1 LVSTTAILSNLPDDL
16 RLQRLEALVVASE
29 TLTRASGLDDIL
41 QAILTLIKTQLK
53 CERATAFLNDRRT
66 GKLHARQMS
75 GSQHVEIVLEKGV
88 GVAGYVAETGES
100 ALIEDVGSDPRF
112 DPSIDK
118 RTGFTTTNMLCVPLR
133 NPEGTLMG
141 SLQAINRL
149 EEKFSGADLSYLESF
164 AALAAVAV
172 EREQL
177 AQEAFRAQLISTELG
192 LARKIQ
198 ARLLPPPGKIRLP
211 QPFSAW
217 GVSQSCYDVGGD
229 AYDAL
234 VLPSGE
240 CAFWVADV
248 SGKGIGA
255 ALLMTT
261 LQTEL
266 RALIRAEDNLA
277 RLATELDARVAAAAP
292 LGTYATLFLG
302 VLSPEHERLRY
313 INAGHV
319 PPVWLNA
326 QIKAER
332 TFEIS
337 GKLIGLPLPDNSYSV
352 GEIAF
357 KKGERLAIFSDGVTE
372 AENTAGE
379 MFEEKGLAD
388 AHARL
393 NTMDVEQIGQ
403 TFFENLDRFRIG
415 APAKDDTTY
424 LVIGLEKQETE
435 DRSRET
441 EEAATAP
448 EGRKILASGVSPG
461 NRQRINI

>member
-1 LVSTTAILSNLPDDL
+1 MASTTAILSNLPDDL

-29 TLTRASGLDDIL
+29 TLNRASGLDDIL
-41 QAILTLIKTQLK
+41 QAILTLIKTQLH

-88 GVAGYVAETGES
+88 GVAGYVSKTGES
-100 ALIEDVGSDPRF
+100 VLINDVGADPRF
-112 DPSIDK
+112 DPSTDR
-118 RTGFTTTNMLCVPLR
+118 RTGFITRNMLCVPLR
-133 NPEGTLMG
+133 NPEGQLMG
-141 SLQAINRL
+141 SLQAINRRD
-149 EEKFSGADLSYLESF
+149 EGFSGVDLSYLESF

-177 AQEAFRAQLISTELG
+177 AQEAFRGKLLSTELE

-198 ARLLPPPGKIRLP
+198 ARLLPPPGKINLP
-211 QPFSAW
+211 APFSAW
-217 GVSQSCYDVGGD
+217 GISQACYDVGGD
-229 AYDAL
+229 AYDAI

-266 RALIRAEDNLA
+266 RALVRAESDLA
-277 RLATELDARVAAAAP
+277 QLATELDARVAAVAP

-302 VLSPEHERLRY
+302 VLSPEREQLRY

-326 QIKAER
+326 QTEAER

-337 GKLIGLPLPDNSYSV
+337 GKLIGLPLPDDGYST
-352 GEIAF
+352 GEVIF
-357 KKGERLAIFSDGVTE
+357 RRGERLAIFSDGVTE

-379 MFEEKGLAD
+379 TFEEKELA
-388 AHARL
+388 ASHARL
-393 NTMDVEQIGQ
+393 RAEDVAELGQ
-403 TFFENLDRFRIG
+403 EFFADLDRFRIG
-415 APAKDDTTY
+415 ASAKDDTTY
-424 LVIGLEKQETE
+424 LVIGL
-435 DRSRET
+435 
-441 EEAATAP
+441 
-448 EGRKILASGVSPG
+448 
-461 NRQRINI
+461 N